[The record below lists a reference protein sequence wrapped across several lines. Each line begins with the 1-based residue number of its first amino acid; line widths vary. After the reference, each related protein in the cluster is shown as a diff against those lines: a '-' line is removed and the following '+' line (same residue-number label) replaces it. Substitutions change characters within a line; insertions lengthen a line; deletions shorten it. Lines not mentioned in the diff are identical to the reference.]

1 MFKEKAQIMDAKS
14 MGRAIARITYEI
26 IERNHGV
33 KERELKP
40 MSGMAMLF
48 INSIGTLVGIALCI
62 AGPAMFDGGVAVLL
76 VIAGVI
82 MFLVFMICFC
92 GLKIVNPNEALV
104 LTLFGKYHGT
114 IKKDGF
120 YFVNPFA
127 TGFNPTAQ
135 GALDAMKEELAE
147 ASKKGGQKKN
157 NKHNT
162 GKKVSTKTMTLNNS
176 QQKVNDVQ
184 GNPVVIG
191 SIVIWRV
198 GDPTKAVFNVENY
211 FEYLSIQCDSTIRNT
226 ARLYPYDTIDQE
238 NDEMTL
244 RGSSLE
250 IAQNMKEELQEK
262 VADAGIEIMEVRIT
276 HLAYA
281 EEIAAAMLKRQQAA
295 ATIAAREKIV
305 EGAVGMVRMALDKL
319 EDDDLV
325 VLDDE
330 RKAAMVSNLLVVLCG
345 DKEPQP
351 IVNSG
356 NIY

>member
-1 MFKEKAQIMDAKS
+1 METNNNLTKNNITEKEL
-14 MGRAIARITYEI
+14 
-26 IERNHGV
+26 H
-33 KERELKP
+33 P

-48 INSIGTLVGIALCI
+48 IIIIGILAGVALCI
-62 AGPAMFDGGVAVLL
+62 AGPVFFVDMTGVFVAAGILLIVVLCIL
-76 VIAGVI
+76 MA
-82 MFLVFMICFC
+82 

-104 LTLFGKYHGT
+104 LTLFGKYYGT

-120 YFVNPFA
+120 FFVNPFA
-127 TGFNPTAQ
+127 TGFNPTVA
-135 GALDAMKEELAE
+135 GTVDGLIAE
-147 ASKKGGQKKN
+147 ISESAKKDGHKKGR
-157 NKHNT
+157 T
-162 GKKVSTKTMTLNNS
+162 MSKKVSTKTMTLNNG

-191 SIVIWRV
+191 AIVIWHV
-198 GDPTKAVFNVENY
+198 SNPTKAVFNIENY
-211 FEYLSIQCDSTIRNT
+211 FEYLSTQCDSTIRNT

-250 IAQNMKEELQEK
+250 IAQNMKGELQEK
-262 VADAGIEIMEVRIT
+262 VKGAGIEILEVRIT

-319 EDDDLV
+319 EDDELV

-345 DKEPQP
+345 DKDPQP
-351 IVNSG
+351 VVNSG
-356 NIY
+356 SIY

>member
-1 MFKEKAQIMDAKS
+1 METNNNLIKNNITEKEL
-14 MGRAIARITYEI
+14 
-26 IERNHGV
+26 H
-33 KERELKP
+33 P

-48 INSIGTLVGIALCI
+48 IIIIGILAGVALCI
-62 AGPAMFDGGVAVLL
+62 AGPVFFVDMTGVFVAAGILLIVVLCIL
-76 VIAGVI
+76 MA
-82 MFLVFMICFC
+82 

-104 LTLFGKYHGT
+104 LTLFGKYYGT

-120 YFVNPFA
+120 FFVNPFA
-127 TGFNPTAQ
+127 TGFNPTVA
-135 GALDAMKEELAE
+135 GTVDGLIAE
-147 ASKKGGQKKN
+147 ISESAKKDGHKKGR
-157 NKHNT
+157 T
-162 GKKVSTKTMTLNNS
+162 MSKKVSTKTMTLNNG

-191 SIVIWRV
+191 VIVIWHV
-198 GDPTKAVFNVENY
+198 SNPTKAVFNIENY
-211 FEYLSIQCDSTIRNT
+211 FEYLSTQCDSTIRNT

-250 IAQNMKEELQEK
+250 IAQNMKGELQEK
-262 VADAGIEIMEVRIT
+262 VKGAGIEILEVRIT

-319 EDDDLV
+319 EDDELV

-345 DKEPQP
+345 DKDPQP
-351 IVNSG
+351 VVNSG
-356 NIY
+356 SIY

>member
-1 MFKEKAQIMDAKS
+1 METNNNLIKNNITEKEL
-14 MGRAIARITYEI
+14 
-26 IERNHGV
+26 H
-33 KERELKP
+33 P

-48 INSIGTLVGIALCI
+48 IIIIGILAGVALCI
-62 AGPAMFDGGVAVLL
+62 AGPVFFVDMTGVFVAAGILLIVVLCIL
-76 VIAGVI
+76 MA
-82 MFLVFMICFC
+82 

-104 LTLFGKYHGT
+104 LTLFGKYYGT

-120 YFVNPFA
+120 FFVNPFA
-127 TGFNPTAQ
+127 TGFNPTVA
-135 GALDAMKEELAE
+135 GTVDGLIAE
-147 ASKKGGQKKN
+147 ISESAKKDGHKKGR
-157 NKHNT
+157 T
-162 GKKVSTKTMTLNNS
+162 MSKKVSTKTMTLNNG

-184 GNPVVIG
+184 GNPVIIG
-191 SIVIWRV
+191 AIVIWHV
-198 GDPTKAVFNVENY
+198 SNPTKAVFNIENY
-211 FEYLSIQCDSTIRNT
+211 FEYLSTQCDSTIRNK
-226 ARLYPYDTIDQE
+226 ARLYHYDTIDQE

-250 IAQNMKEELQEK
+250 IAQNMKGELQEK
-262 VADAGIEIMEVRIT
+262 VKGAGIEILEVRIT

-319 EDDDLV
+319 EDDELV

-345 DKEPQP
+345 DKDPQP
-351 IVNSG
+351 VVNSG
-356 NIY
+356 SIY

>member
-1 MFKEKAQIMDAKS
+1 METNNNLIKNNITEKEL
-14 MGRAIARITYEI
+14 
-26 IERNHGV
+26 H
-33 KERELKP
+33 P

-48 INSIGTLVGIALCI
+48 IIIIGILAGVALCI
-62 AGPAMFDGGVAVLL
+62 AGPVFFVDMTGVFVAAGILLIVVLCIL
-76 VIAGVI
+76 MA
-82 MFLVFMICFC
+82 

-104 LTLFGKYHGT
+104 LTLFGKYYGT

-120 YFVNPFA
+120 FFVNPFA
-127 TGFNPTAQ
+127 TGFNPPVAGTVD
-135 GALDAMKEELAE
+135 GLIAE
-147 ASKKGGQKKN
+147 ISESAKKDGHKKGR
-157 NKHNT
+157 T
-162 GKKVSTKTMTLNNS
+162 MSKKVSTKTMTLNNG

-184 GNPVVIG
+184 GNPVIIG
-191 SIVIWRV
+191 AIVIWHV
-198 GDPTKAVFNVENY
+198 SNPTKAVFNIENY
-211 FEYLSIQCDSTIRNT
+211 FEYLSTQCDSTIRNT

-250 IAQNMKEELQEK
+250 IAQNMKGELQEK
-262 VADAGIEIMEVRIT
+262 VKGAGIEILEVRIT

-319 EDDDLV
+319 EDDELV

-345 DKEPQP
+345 DKDPQP
-351 IVNSG
+351 VVNSG
-356 NIY
+356 SIY

>member
-1 MFKEKAQIMDAKS
+1 METNNNLIKNNITEKEL
-14 MGRAIARITYEI
+14 
-26 IERNHGV
+26 H
-33 KERELKP
+33 P

-48 INSIGTLVGIALCI
+48 IIIIGILAGVALCI
-62 AGPAMFDGGVAVLL
+62 AGPVFFVDMTGVFVAAGILLIVVLCIL
-76 VIAGVI
+76 MA
-82 MFLVFMICFC
+82 

-104 LTLFGKYHGT
+104 LTLFGKYYGT

-120 YFVNPFA
+120 FFVNPFA
-127 TGFNPTAQ
+127 TGFNPTVA
-135 GALDAMKEELAE
+135 GTVDGLIAE
-147 ASKKGGQKKN
+147 ISESAKKDGHKKGR
-157 NKHNT
+157 T
-162 GKKVSTKTMTLNNS
+162 MSKKVSTKTMTLNNG

-191 SIVIWRV
+191 AIVIWHV
-198 GDPTKAVFNVENY
+198 SNPTKAVFNIENY
-211 FEYLSIQCDSTIRNT
+211 FEYLSTQCDSTIRNT

-250 IAQNMKEELQEK
+250 IAQNMKGELQEK
-262 VADAGIEIMEVRIT
+262 VKGAGIEILEVRIT

-319 EDDDLV
+319 EDNELV

-345 DKEPQP
+345 DKDPQP
-351 IVNSG
+351 VVNSG
-356 NIY
+356 SIY

>member
-1 MFKEKAQIMDAKS
+1 METNNNLIKNNITEKEL
-14 MGRAIARITYEI
+14 
-26 IERNHGV
+26 H
-33 KERELKP
+33 P

-48 INSIGTLVGIALCI
+48 IIIIGILAGVALCI
-62 AGPAMFDGGVAVLL
+62 AGPVFFVDMTGVFVAAGILLIVVLCIL
-76 VIAGVI
+76 MA
-82 MFLVFMICFC
+82 

-104 LTLFGKYHGT
+104 LTLFGKYYGT

-120 YFVNPFA
+120 FFVNPFA
-127 TGFNPTAQ
+127 TGFNPTVA
-135 GALDAMKEELAE
+135 GTVDGLIAE
-147 ASKKGGQKKN
+147 ISESPKKDGHKIGRSMS
-157 NKHNT
+157 
-162 GKKVSTKTMTLNNS
+162 KKVSTKTMTLNNG

-184 GNPVVIG
+184 GNPVIIG
-191 SIVIWRV
+191 AIVIWHV
-198 GDPTKAVFNVENY
+198 SNPTKAVFNIENY
-211 FEYLSIQCDSTIRNT
+211 FEYLSTQCDSTIRNT

-250 IAQNMKEELQEK
+250 IAQNMKGELQEK
-262 VADAGIEIMEVRIT
+262 VKGAGIEILEVRIT

-319 EDDDLV
+319 EDDELV

-345 DKEPQP
+345 DKDPQP
-351 IVNSG
+351 VVNSG
-356 NIY
+356 SIY

>member
-1 MFKEKAQIMDAKS
+1 MQKNIIIKNDIKEK
-14 MGRAIARITYEI
+14 
-26 IERNHGV
+26 
-33 KERELKP
+33 ELRP
-40 MSGMAMLF
+40 MPGMAMLF
-48 INSIGTLVGIALCI
+48 ICIIGILAGIALCI
-62 AGPAMFDGGVAVLL
+62 AAPMMLTGPLAGIGIIIGIILILL
-76 VIAGVI
+76 LCTC
-82 MFLVFMICFC
+82 MC

-104 LTLFGKYHGT
+104 LTLFGKYYGT

-120 YFVNPFA
+120 FFVNPFA

-135 GALDAMKEELAE
+135 SGFEAVAAEVAE
-147 ASKKGGQKKN
+147 AVK
-157 NKHNT
+157 NT
-162 GKKVSTKTMTLNNS
+162 GNKKSKTINKKVSTKTMTLNNA

-184 GNPVVIG
+184 GNPVIIG
-191 SIVIWRV
+191 SVVIWRV
-198 GDPTKAVFNVENY
+198 INPTKAVFNIENY

-226 ARLYPYDTIDQE
+226 ARLYPYDTIGEE

-250 IAQNMKEELQEK
+250 IAESMKAELQEK
-262 VADAGIEIMEVRIT
+262 VGEAGIEIIEVRIT

-319 EDDDLV
+319 EGDDLI

-356 NIY
+356 SIY